1 MKINQNHIRALN
13 NKGVELKR
21 IGKMQEAI
29 QYFDR
34 ALETNP
40 NDLTALKGKAAD
52 SLKQISL
59 KTAMACN

>member
-1 MKINQNHIRALN
+1 LN